1 MVDVVEGDLAG
12 VATRDE
18 HQLKVSGVAVDLG
31 DTHVMT
37 PFHTVV
43 SAEQSLKYT
52 HGQCGFNPI
61 LTTRRDQFMSE
72 DTTPTLSDFVDSTG
86 VDGDSDVEQQVEENA
101 ENIEYLI
108 SAIEQLNAS
117 LDEKL
122 SSVEADRDGVADGPA
137 AELGERAEEMY
148 Q

>member
-1 MVDVVEGDLAG
+1 
-12 VATRDE
+12 
-18 HQLKVSGVAVDLG
+18 
-31 DTHVMT
+31 
-37 PFHTVV
+37 
-43 SAEQSLKYT
+43 
-52 HGQCGFNPI
+52 
-61 LTTRRDQFMSE
+61 MSE